1 MQAIVE
7 QLPTSTL
14 LGSIKS
20 SAPIDPQHYNQRI
33 DPEFVGCRQRLL
45 STLIGLSSS
54 LDQHQWDISETLLHQ
69 FCKHLIN
76 YLTIG
81 HERAF
86 ALENPDPDLYV
97 AIASTTR
104 TAMCFTDRYC
114 RGTGRLDQVRPA
126 LEQLALTLETRFEL
140 EDDLQAQ
147 SLVA

>member
-7 QLPTSTL
+7 KLPTSTL
-14 LGSIKS
+14 LGTIKPS
-20 SAPIDPQHYNQRI
+20 ELIDPQYYNQRI

-45 STLIGLSSS
+45 STLISLSNS
-54 LDQHQWDISETLLHQ
+54 LDQQQWDIAETLLDR
-69 FCKHLIN
+69 FCKHLIS

-86 ALENPDPDLYV
+86 ALEHPDANLYV

-104 TAMCFTDRYC
+104 TAMCFSDRYY

-126 LEQLALTLETRFEL
+126 LEQLALALETRFEL

-147 SLVA
+147 TLVA